1 MDIKAINRIILRLF
15 PEFTGK
21 WHLPHAAKVVALTE
35 LPHEGDLSDRFYPHY
50 AADVKLLD
58 SKFMER
64 EDIPT
69 LQAVPLPVPGIGDHA
84 GRLEPPAM
92 GAIVEVAFFNG
103 EPDKPFIRTVLPLGW
118 KLPAIKAGES
128 RYQQRPGV
136 YQHVDDQGN
145 FRHIT
150 DKLAQLHC
158 DLHEVR
164 AKTEQDH
171 RAPKTWLGSEGE
183 NVLKL
188 LSELMQVVTDLSDTC
203 ASHTHPHSW
212 TDPGGSG
219 TTSAP
224 DQSADMAGHGEA
236 STTLKG
242 RLDPITK

>member
-1 MDIKAINRIILRLF
+1 MDVKTLQRIMYRLF
-15 PEFTGK
+15 PEFTGN

-35 LPHEGDLSDRFYPHY
+35 LPNDGDLSDRFYPHY

-58 SKFMER
+58 SNFMAR

-69 LQAVPLPVPGIGDHA
+69 LQAVPLPVSGIGEHA
-84 GRLEPPAM
+84 GRLEPPAI

-118 KLPAIKAGES
+118 KLPAIHAGES

-136 YQHVDDQGN
+136 YQHVDGQGN
-145 FRHIT
+145 FRNIT

-158 DLHEVR
+158 GLREVR
-164 AKTEQDH
+164 ASTEQDH
-171 RAPKTWLGSEGE
+171 RAPKTWIGSDGE

-188 LSELMQVVTDLSDTC
+188 LSELMHVVTELADTC
-203 ASHTHPHSW
+203 ATHKHTSPE
-212 TDPGGSG
+212 TGAPTSG
-219 TTSAP
+219 PDTAGDMISKGRASSA
-224 DQSADMAGHGEA
+224 
-236 STTLKG
+236 LKG